1 MTSIRKLASALCLAI
16 FCSFSSAQQIDS
28 TGNLINNNGWSGA
41 TYGADPNNCCTSV
54 SGSGAL
60 YDTSTNTIMFS
71 YGVDTLVQTIGLQQA
86 LGGTGV
92 QVHGYNYSF
101 DYRLMPNSGLHT
113 DNLTASIWLTTS
125 SGFNTEA
132 THLFLSGQVASGV
145 NDKWNSVSGTRNFE
159 SPYTD
164 PQSVTMRLE
173 GRDGGFWA
181 GYYGPEVKNISLS
194 VNYAFDPC
202 SSDPLYSS
210 SCPGYLEAYMANL
223 FALLGW
229 SSTPEPEVAVI
240 DYSLPVTTISAM
252 PEDSTTAEPV
262 VDAGGVEVSTTGE
275 LSVPDGIPEVVK
287 EDKEKKSIDPNLLS
301 NILREATDD
310 SKALSIVNQSIQD
323 SMSEDANPDFSMTN
337 ETLQAIQQQTERS
350 QQQAMQAQES
360 LLQEQANQMSD
371 VMQMESSEATQ
382 GQLVVEEV
390 QQSVDIISIDTPIQI
405 QQTIEA
411 NMYIPEMPV
420 EEEAQTNTSEVD
432 ALAVIQNSLPS
443 VTEDIKQEKEVSV
456 NQKAEPNEAASGT
469 DIADIAVSPTGFN
482 DYLTKSLVDS
492 QFYQDKEIYAGQV
505 VVDNRRAQ
513 RLLSGASDRLH
524 REMVDQQYRQ

>member
-1 MTSIRKLASALCLAI
+1 MTSIRKLASALCLAT
-16 FCSFSSAQQIDS
+16 FCSFSNAQQIDS
-28 TGNLINNNGWSGA
+28 TGNLINNGSWSGA
-41 TYGADPNNCCTSV
+41 TYGVDPNDCCSSV

-60 YDTSTNTIMFS
+60 YDTNTNTIMFS
-71 YGVDTLVQTIGLQQA
+71 YGLDTLIQTIGLQQA

-145 NDKWNSVSGTRNFE
+145 NDQWNNISGTRNFE

-181 GYYGPEVKNISLS
+181 GYYGPEVRNVSLS
-194 VNYAFDPC
+194 VNYSFDPC

-275 LSVPDGIPEVVK
+275 LSVPDGIPEIVK
-287 EDKEKKSIDPNLLS
+287 EDKEKKLIDPNLVS
-301 NILREATDD
+301 NILREATDN
-310 SKALSIVNQSIQD
+310 SAALSIVNQSIQD
-323 SMSEDANPDFSMTN
+323 SMNEDANPDFSMTN
-337 ETLQAIQQQTERS
+337 ETLQAIQQQAELS
-350 QQQAMQAQES
+350 QQQAMQAQEL
-360 LLQEQANQMSD
+360 LLQEQ
-371 VMQMESSEATQ
+371 MESSAT
-382 GQLVVEEV
+382 
-390 QQSVDIISIDTPIQI
+390 SVDSLIAEQNIAQGLDITTLDADSSFMDSNDNDKKETRNQNLDSLSV
-405 QQTIEA
+405 T
-411 NMYIPEMPV
+411 
-420 EEEAQTNTSEVD
+420 QTN
-432 ALAVIQNSLPS
+432 IQTTADDN
-443 VTEDIKQEKEVSV
+443 KQNNEAAV
-456 NQKAEPNEAASGT
+456 NQKAEPNEAAGGV
-469 DIADIAVSPTGFN
+469 DIASIAVAPADFN
-482 DYLTKSLVDS
+482 NYLNKSIQDAL
-492 QFYQDKEIYAGQV
+492 FYEEKEIYSRQT

-513 RLLSGASDRLH
+513 RLLNGASDRLH
-524 REMVDQQYRQ
+524 KEMVDQQYRR

>member
-1 MTSIRKLASALCLAI
+1 MTSIRKLASALCLAT
-16 FCSFSSAQQIDS
+16 FCSFSNAQQIDS
-28 TGNLINNNGWSGA
+28 TGNLINNGSWSGA
-41 TYGADPNNCCTSV
+41 TYGVDPNDCCSSV

-60 YDTSTNTIMFS
+60 YDTNTNTIMFS
-71 YGVDTLVQTIGLQQA
+71 YGIDTLVQTIGLQQA

-145 NDKWNSVSGTRNFE
+145 NDQWNSISGTRNFE

-229 SSTPEPEVAVI
+229 SSTPEPEVAVV
-240 DYSLPVTTISAM
+240 DYSLPVTTLSAT
-252 PEDSTTAEPV
+252 PEETTSGEV
-262 VDAGGVEVSTTGE
+262 KVDAGGIEISTTGE
-275 LSVPDGIPEVVK
+275 LSVPDGIPEEVR
-287 EDKEKKSIDPNLLS
+287 EKKPLDMNLIS
-301 NILREATDD
+301 RIVREATDET
-310 SKALSIVNQSIQD
+310 ATMSIVNQSIQD
-323 SMSEDANPDFSMTN
+323 SMAEDANPDFSMTN
-337 ETLQAIQQQTERS
+337 ETLASISRQTENSIQQSILENIEINNVQNESS
-350 QQQAMQAQES
+350 QQTFEP
-360 LLQEQANQMSD
+360 
-371 VMQMESSEATQ
+371 
-382 GQLVVEEV
+382 
-390 QQSVDIISIDTPIQI
+390 QQSIIESQQSIISI
-405 QQTIEA
+405 
-411 NMYIPEMPV
+411 IPNV
-420 EEEAQTNTSEVD
+420 QNVTSEVTNMT
-432 ALAVIQNSLPS
+432 QNITQDQNATYEFQSETKVETSELQNQSPS
-443 VTEDIKQEKEVSV
+443 RVTNENTKEITETVKKNVS
-456 NQKAEPNEAASGT
+456 PNEAAGNVGIDS
-469 DIADIAVSPTGFN
+469 IAQEPVGFN
-482 DYLTKSLVDS
+482 DYLAKNLQDMQFYKSEEIYKDS
-492 QFYQDKEIYAGQV
+492 QT
-505 VVDNRRAQ
+505 VDNRRAL
-513 RLLSGASDRLH
+513 RLLSGASDKLH
-524 REMVDQQYRQ
+524 QEMVNEQYK

>member
-1 MTSIRKLASALCLAI
+1 MTSIRKLASALCLAT
-16 FCSFSSAQQIDS
+16 FCSFSNAQQIDS
-28 TGNLINNNGWSGA
+28 TGNLINNGNWSGA
-41 TYGADPNNCCTSV
+41 TYGVDPNDCCSSV

-71 YGVDTLVQTIGLQQA
+71 YGIDTLVQTIGLQQA

-145 NDKWNSVSGTRNFE
+145 NDQWNSISGTRNFE

-229 SSTPEPEVAVI
+229 SSTPEPETEMASI
-240 DYSLPVTTISAM
+240 DYSLPTTTLSAT
-252 PEDSTTAEPV
+252 PEETAAGEV
-262 VDAGGVEVSTTGE
+262 KVDAGGIEVSTTGE
-275 LSVPDGIPEVVK
+275 LSVPDGIPEEVR
-287 EDKEKKSIDPNLLS
+287 EKKPLDMNLIMSIV
-301 NILREATDD
+301 REATDET
-310 SKALSIVNQSIQD
+310 ATMSIVNQSIQD
-323 SMSEDANPDFSMTN
+323 SMAEDANPDFSMTN
-337 ETLQAIQQQTERS
+337 ETLASIARQTETS
-350 QQQAMQAQES
+350 IE
-360 LLQEQANQMSD
+360 
-371 VMQMESSEATQ
+371 
-382 GQLVVEEV
+382 
-390 QQSVDIISIDTPIQI
+390 QSVLENQELNQSLSGNPNTFMFNEQNVSNEETNLTQDITQSQSTNQPPIQVTNEDKKETTQTVKRNI
-405 QQTIEA
+405 Q
-411 NMYIPEMPV
+411 
-420 EEEAQTNTSEVD
+420 D
-432 ALAVIQNSLPS
+432 
-443 VTEDIKQEKEVSV
+443 
-456 NQKAEPNEAASGT
+456 NEAAGE
-469 DIADIAVSPTGFN
+469 VSIDSLAQTPIDFN
-482 DYLTKSLVDS
+482 AYLNQQLKDMA
-492 QFYQDKEIYAGQV
+492 FYAPKEIYKGQKN
-505 VVDNRRAQ
+505 VDNA
-513 RLLSGASDRLH
+513 RLLRGLTGGSDRLH
-524 REMVDQQYRQ
+524 QQMIDQQYR

>member
-1 MTSIRKLASALCLAI
+1 
-16 FCSFSSAQQIDS
+16 
-28 TGNLINNNGWSGA
+28 
-41 TYGADPNNCCTSV
+41 
-54 SGSGAL
+54 
-60 YDTSTNTIMFS
+60 MFS

-145 NDKWNSVSGTRNFE
+145 NDQWNSVSGTRNFE

-229 SSTPEPEVAVI
+229 SSTPEPETEMASI
-240 DYSLPVTTISAM
+240 DYSLPTTTLSAT
-252 PEDSTTAEPV
+252 PEETAAGEV
-262 VDAGGVEVSTTGE
+262 KVDAGGIEVSTTGE
-275 LSVPDGIPEVVK
+275 LSVPDGIPEEV
-287 EDKEKKSIDPNLLS
+287 KEKKPVDMNLIMSIV
-301 NILREATDD
+301 REATDET
-310 SKALSIVNQSIQD
+310 ATMSIVNQSIQD
-323 SMSEDANPDFSMTN
+323 SMAEDANPDFSMTN
-337 ETLQAIQQQTERS
+337 ETLASIARQTETS
-350 QQQAMQAQES
+350 IE
-360 LLQEQANQMSD
+360 
-371 VMQMESSEATQ
+371 
-382 GQLVVEEV
+382 
-390 QQSVDIISIDTPIQI
+390 QSVLENQELNQSLSGNPNTFMFNEQNVSNEETNLTQDITQSQSTNQPTIQVTNEDKKETTQTVKRNI
-405 QQTIEA
+405 Q
-411 NMYIPEMPV
+411 
-420 EEEAQTNTSEVD
+420 D
-432 ALAVIQNSLPS
+432 
-443 VTEDIKQEKEVSV
+443 
-456 NQKAEPNEAASGT
+456 NEAAGE
-469 DIADIAVSPTGFN
+469 VSIDSLAQTPIDFN
-482 DYLTKSLVDS
+482 AYLNQQLKDMA
-492 QFYQDKEIYAGQV
+492 FYAPKEIYKGQKN
-505 VVDNRRAQ
+505 VDNA
-513 RLLSGASDRLH
+513 RLLRGLTGGSDRLH
-524 REMVDQQYRQ
+524 QQMIDQQYR

>member
-1 MTSIRKLASALCLAI
+1 MAI
-16 FCSFSSAQQIDS
+16 CFSSVSNAQQVDS

-41 TYGADPNNCCTSV
+41 TYGVDPNDCCSSV

-60 YDTSTNTIMFS
+60 YDTSTNTIKFS
-71 YGVDTLVQTIGLQQA
+71 YGIDTLVQTIGLQQA

-145 NDKWNSVSGTRNFE
+145 NDQWNSISGTRNFE

-229 SSTPEPEVAVI
+229 SSTPEPETEMASI
-240 DYSLPVTTISAM
+240 DYSLPTTTLSAT
-252 PEDSTTAEPV
+252 PEETTV
-262 VDAGGVEVSTTGE
+262 G
-275 LSVPDGIPEVVK
+275 
-287 EDKEKKSIDPNLLS
+287 
-301 NILREATDD
+301 
-310 SKALSIVNQSIQD
+310 
-323 SMSEDANPDFSMTN
+323 
-337 ETLQAIQQQTERS
+337 
-350 QQQAMQAQES
+350 
-360 LLQEQANQMSD
+360 
-371 VMQMESSEATQ
+371 
-382 GQLVVEEV
+382 
-390 QQSVDIISIDTPIQI
+390 
-405 QQTIEA
+405 
-411 NMYIPEMPV
+411 
-420 EEEAQTNTSEVD
+420 
-432 ALAVIQNSLPS
+432 
-443 VTEDIKQEKEVSV
+443 
-456 NQKAEPNEAASGT
+456 
-469 DIADIAVSPTGFN
+469 
-482 DYLTKSLVDS
+482 
-492 QFYQDKEIYAGQV
+492 
-505 VVDNRRAQ
+505 
-513 RLLSGASDRLH
+513 
-524 REMVDQQYRQ
+524 

>member
-1 MTSIRKLASALCLAI
+1 
-16 FCSFSSAQQIDS
+16 
-28 TGNLINNNGWSGA
+28 
-41 TYGADPNNCCTSV
+41 
-54 SGSGAL
+54 
-60 YDTSTNTIMFS
+60 MFS
-71 YGVDTLVQTIGLQQA
+71 YGNDVVTNTIGLQQA
-86 LGGTGV
+86 LGSTGV
-92 QVHGYNYSF
+92 QVHGYNFSF
-101 DYRLMPNSGLHT
+101 DYRLVPN
-113 DNLTASIWLTTS
+113 NASQASMDYLYVDMYLTTS
-125 SGFNTEA
+125 AGQNVEYSSYNLSNATMSGLLDSWMT
-132 THLFLSGQVASGV
+132 
-145 NDKWNSVSGTRNFE
+145 VSGTRTFNE
-159 SPYTD
+159 PYLD
-164 PQSVTMRLE
+164 PQSVSMRIQ
-173 GRDGGFWA
+173 GYDGGFWA
-181 GYYGPEVKNISLS
+181 GYYGPEVKNTSLS
-194 VNYAFDPC
+194 VNYSFDPC
-202 SSDPLYSS
+202 AQDPLYSS
-210 SCPGYLEAYMANL
+210 SCPGYWDAFLQAFGSFFGFN
-223 FALLGW
+223 
-229 SSTPEPEVAVI
+229 SSEPEVAVI
-240 DYSLPVTTISAM
+240 DYSLPTTVTISSM
-252 PEDSTTAEPV
+252 PEDSTTTEPV

-310 SKALSIVNQSIQD
+310 SAALSIVNQSIQD

-360 LLQEQANQMSD
+360 LLQEQS
-371 VMQMESSEATQ
+371 ESSVASVQSIIIEQ
-382 GQLVVEEV
+382 SQIQELEV
-390 QQSVDIISIDTPIQI
+390 QNMQFDNTQNT
-405 QQTIEA
+405 QAIEERREDA
-411 NMYIPEMPV
+411 S
-420 EEEAQTNTSEVD
+420 SEVD

-524 REMVDQQYRQ
+524 QEMVDQQYRQ

>member
-1 MTSIRKLASALCLAI
+1 MKIIILFLLA
-16 FCSFSSAQQIDS
+16 FCFSVKTNAQQIDT
-28 TGNLINNNGWSGA
+28 TGNLINNGSWSGA
-41 TYGADPNNCCTSV
+41 TYGVDPNDCCTSV

-60 YDTSTNTIMFS
+60 YDTASNTIKFS

-132 THLFLSGQVASGV
+132 TYLFLSGQVASGV
-145 NDKWNSVSGTRNFE
+145 NDQWNNISGTRSFS
-159 SPYTD
+159 SPYVD
-164 PQSVTMRLE
+164 PQSVTMRFE

-194 VNYAFDPC
+194 VNYSFDPC

-229 SSTPEPEVAVI
+229 SSTPEPEVESI
-240 DYSLPVTTISAM
+240 DYSLPTAVTISAM

-262 VDAGGVEVSTTGE
+262 VDAGGVELSTSGE
-275 LSVPDGIPEVVK
+275 LAVPDGIPEVVK
-287 EDKEKKSIDPNLLS
+287 EDKKEKKTIDPNLVS

-323 SMSEDANPDFSMTN
+323 SMSEESNPDFSMTN
-337 ETLQAIQQQTERS
+337 EALQAIQQQADRS
-350 QQQAMQAQES
+350 QLQASQAQEL
-360 LLQEQANQMSD
+360 LLQEQS
-371 VMQMESSEATQ
+371 ESSVTSVTSVITDQ
-382 GQLVVEEV
+382 SQLQDLEVQNEQNIQVVEERKENL
-390 QQSVDIISIDTPIQI
+390 S
-405 QQTIEA
+405 
-411 NMYIPEMPV
+411 N
-420 EEEAQTNTSEVD
+420 EVD
-432 ALAVIQNSLPS
+432 AVAIIQNSLPS
-443 VTEDIKQEKEVSV
+443 MTEDMKQEKVLSV
-456 NQKAEPNEAASGT
+456 NQKAEPNEAAGGT
-469 DIADIAVSPTGFN
+469 DIADIAVSPIGFN
-482 DYLTKSLVDS
+482 NYLTKSLVDS

-513 RLLSGASDRLH
+513 RILSGASDRLH
-524 REMVDQQYRQ
+524 QEMIDQQYRR

>member
-16 FCSFSSAQQIDS
+16 FCSFSSAQQIDT
-28 TGNLINNNGWSGA
+28 TGNLINNGNWSGA
-41 TYGADPNNCCTSV
+41 TYGVDPNDCCSSV

-60 YDTSTNTIMFS
+60 YDTNSNTIMFS
-71 YGVDTLVQTIGLQQA
+71 YGVDTLVQTIGLRQA

-145 NDKWNSVSGTRNFE
+145 NDQWNSISGTRNFE

-301 NILREATDD
+301 NYYE
-310 SKALSIVNQSIQD
+310 K
-323 SMSEDANPDFSMTN
+323 
-337 ETLQAIQQQTERS
+337 LQ
-350 QQQAMQAQES
+350 M
-360 LLQEQANQMSD
+360 
-371 VMQMESSEATQ
+371 
-382 GQLVVEEV
+382 
-390 QQSVDIISIDTPIQI
+390 
-405 QQTIEA
+405 
-411 NMYIPEMPV
+411 IP
-420 EEEAQTNTSEVD
+420 
-432 ALAVIQNSLPS
+432 
-443 VTEDIKQEKEVSV
+443 
-456 NQKAEPNEAASGT
+456 
-469 DIADIAVSPTGFN
+469 
-482 DYLTKSLVDS
+482 
-492 QFYQDKEIYAGQV
+492 
-505 VVDNRRAQ
+505 RHCR
-513 RLLSGASDRLH
+513 
-524 REMVDQQYRQ
+524 